1 MTKSILINIIS
12 IGALSGATFFA
23 SSCKKTQEPEPVA
36 VQKVKG
42 CTDIDSPLYNADA
55 EESDG
60 SCTYAK
66 VTKYEITYYPE
77 TDGGSNWDP
86 VVYTNADLI
95 LRIKEQGSANWI
107 FESSVLED
115 QDFNVPALWT
125 APNHYK
131 LLNKTYEWELVDDD
145 NGSSNDFISSG
156 TFNPITSAD
165 LNTNKVTDISG
176 GSQLVIHF
184 NLQ

>member
-1 MTKSILINIIS
+1 MNKSTIINLIS
-12 IGALSGATFFA
+12 FTVLGGAIFFA
-23 SSCKKTQEPEPVA
+23 SSCKKTEEPEPAVVA
-36 VQKVKG
+36 KIKG

-60 SCTYAK
+60 SCTYAR
-66 VTKYEITYYPE
+66 VTQYEITYHPE
-77 TDGGSNWDP
+77 QDNGDNWDP

-95 LRIKEQGSANWI
+95 LRIKEQGSANWS
-107 FESSVLED
+107 FEGSTLED
-115 QDFNVPALWT
+115 QEHNVPATWT
-125 APNHYK
+125 APNPLK

-145 NGSSNDFISSG
+145 NGSAADFISSG

-165 LNTNKVTDISG
+165 LDNNTITSISN